1 MATSDDAFER
11 FRLHAEICKVLTDPK
26 RLLILDGLRAG
37 DRSVGEL
44 AEQIGVTL
52 ANTSQHLAVLRS
64 AGLVDGRRS
73 GTTVVYRL
81 AEPAILEA
89 CDVIHAIVERRLA
102 GSASSP
108 ARPAATTATPAAIPA
123 SQTIQR

>member
-1 MATSDDAFER
+1 MATSDDALER

-37 DRSVGEL
+37 DQSVGEL
-44 AEQIGVTL
+44 AERIGATL
-52 ANTSQHLAVLRS
+52 ANASQHLAVLRS

-81 AEPAILEA
+81 SEPAILEA

-108 ARPAATTATPAAIPA
+108 ARPAATTVTPSAVPTPEA
-123 SQTIQR
+123 IQR

>member
-1 MATSDDAFER
+1 MTTSEDALDL

-26 RLLILDGLRAG
+26 RLMILDGLRTG

-52 ANTSQHLAVLRS
+52 ANTSQHLAVLRA

-102 GSASSP
+102 GPASSP
-108 ARPAATTATPAAIPA
+108 VRPAATTVTTAAVPA
-123 SQTIQR
+123 SQTS

>member
-1 MATSDDAFER
+1 MGTNDDAFER

-26 RLLILDGLRAG
+26 RLMILDGLRAG
-37 DRSVGEL
+37 DRSVGQL
-44 AEQIGVTL
+44 AELIGVTL
-52 ANTSQHLAVLRS
+52 ANASQHLAVLRS
-64 AGLVDGRRS
+64 TGLVDGRRS

-102 GSASSP
+102 GPVSSP
-108 ARPAATTATPAAIPA
+108 VRPGVATTATDQAP
-123 SQTIQR
+123 QTIQR